1 MNLVFYYLLIKW
13 VKENFN
19 DEETRNEKLY
29 SRRDVLK
36 TAGKAAAGVAVATVI
51 PSFLTSCKKETPSKE
66 VLNYEYKELSTDVPE
81 YPFPYQKLDPETTR
95 ERAYASF
102 YNVGGCCRAVVDG
115 IVGQL
120 RDNAGYPWNQCPID
134 AYANGA
140 GGYGAGTLCDSLGG
154 AAVAIGMAVP
164 PEDAAT
170 LTAELFKWY
179 KETELPIYQPEV
191 KSKTVASVSVNC
203 VDSVGEFMDISGFK
217 MADPERKA
225 RCAGVAADCAGKTVE
240 LLNDYFKL

>member
-1 MNLVFYYLLIKW
+1 MS
-13 VKENFN
+13 
-19 DEETRNEKLY
+19 EEKRNEKLY

-51 PSFLTSCKKETPSKE
+51 PSFLTSCNGKAEIPSKE
-66 VLNYEYKELSTDVPE
+66 VLSYEYKELSTDVPA
-81 YPFPYQKLDPETTR
+81 YPFPYQKLDPQTTR

-102 YNVGGCCRAVVDG
+102 FNVGGCCRAVVDG
-115 IVGQL
+115 VVGQL

-140 GGYGAGTLCDSLGG
+140 GGYGAGTLCGSLGG

-164 PEDAAT
+164 PEDAAK
-170 LTAELFKWY
+170 LTADLFKWY
-179 KETELPIYQPEV
+179 KETELPLYQPDV
-191 KSKTVASVSVNC
+191 KNKTVASVSVNC
-203 VDSVGEFMDISGFK
+203 IDSVGEFMDISGYK

-225 RCAGVAADCAGKTVE
+225 RCAGVAADCAGKTAE